1 MCGGL
6 NVPPRIP
13 TEAIR
18 LWADVA
24 VAGDDV
30 LERAQLAHADRAA
43 RMQLLSRVADLRAH
57 PELAAVGEARGC
69 VDVHAGR
76 VDPQLERASS
86 GGVAGDDRL
95 RMPGAVRVD
104 VCDRVVDGVHDADGE
119 DQRQELLAEV

>member
-43 RMQLLSRVADLRAH
+43 RMQLLSRGADLRAP
-57 PELAAVGEARGC
+57 PELAAGGEPRDGVA
-69 VDVHAGR
+69 VHPGR
-76 VDPQLERASS
+76 VAPQLERASS

-95 RMPGAVRVD
+95 RMTRAVRVD
-104 VCDRVVDGVHDADGE
+104 VCD
-119 DQRQELLAEV
+119 